1 VVDAALPRDERLC
14 PVAPRRAGAPP
25 MVSDYIVH
33 QESRW
38 NVERI
43 EEFFLP
49 MDSEIILNI
58 PNLLHR
64 VQQRKGGTGLR
75 CGR

>member
-1 VVDAALPRDERLC
+1 
-14 PVAPRRAGAPP
+14 

-33 QESRW
+33 QEARW